1 MTRISRF
8 RTRRANI
15 VALALLVVAM
25 LGFAAMPADPGTI
38 DAMVLEPAA
47 ALNAAQICHSAADE
61 DEGEN
66 DGAA

>member
-8 RTRRANI
+8 KTRRVNAI
-15 VALALLVVAM
+15 ALALLVVVM
-25 LGFAAMPADPGTI
+25 LGFAAMPADPTPA
-38 DAMVLEPAA
+38 DATVQELPATLKA
-47 ALNAAQICHSAADE
+47 AHVCQSSADK